1 MGTCAFSTWAPN
13 IVGELGLCHD
23 VIARC
28 TVMPDFGQSL
38 SNSVHR
44 IHFLFS
50 YTSDITC
57 SFPVNGKFTPQ
68 QRLIYEA
75 VLASSRAVMKAL
87 KPGVSWTDMHLLA
100 EREALEAMKAGGL
113 LVGDVNEMMKARLG
127 AVFMPHGLGHFL
139 GLDVHDVHGY
149 PADGPARSD
158 QPGLRSL
165 RTARVMAPRMVLT
178 IEPGIYFGEYNLDTA
193 LADPELSRFLVADV
207 INQYRGFGGVRIEDD
222 IAITDD
228 GMELM
233 TQVPRTVEEIE
244 KIMAK

>member
-1 MGTCAFSTWAPN
+1 MFPN
-13 IVGELGLCHD
+13 
-23 VIARC
+23 
-28 TVMPDFGQSL
+28 
-38 SNSVHR
+38 NSR
-44 IHFLFS
+44 LLLPYPPIS

-57 SFPVNGKFTPQ
+57 SFPANGKFTPK

-100 EREALEAMKAGGL
+100 ERVALEALKAGGL
-113 LVGDVNEMMKARLG
+113 LVGDVSQMMDARLG

-149 PADGPARSD
+149 PAAGPPRSSEA
-158 QPGLRSL
+158 GLRSL

-193 LADPELSRFLVADV
+193 LADPVKSQFLVAEK
-207 INQYRGFGGVRIEDD
+207 INEYRGFGGVRIEDD
-222 IAITDD
+222 IAVTEN

-233 TQVPRTVEEIE
+233 TDVPRTVEEIE
-244 KIMAK
+244 KIMAKCKC